1 MKYTITV
8 NQSALAEYGLIYK
21 TDWREWLIIDY
32 LKDFVIYEHSKRIIY
47 NNEEYIWLNYNH
59 LMLSMPCLKLNSK
72 SAVSVRIK
80 KLERLGLIKTIQAP
94 DNTLYYTFTDKMID
108 ICFCRKKDIDRI
120 KSRPH
125 SQSYPHFSRP
135 VRLTRTAPVRTGRT
149 AQYNTNISI
158 KNKDNNKDISFS
170 SFLNTEEIKP
180 QINTDEHRLEQE
192 DNHEST
198 KDRKHE
204 NPVKREVKGF
214 KTLSGVW
221 QVVENIRQRGLR
233 KNPNKNDEI
242 T

>member
-1 MKYTITV
+1 MKYAITV

-59 LMLSMPCLKLNSK
+59 LIYHMPCLKLNCK
-72 SAVSVRIK
+72 SSVSVRIR
-80 KLERLGLIKTIQAP
+80 KLEKLGLIKTIQAP

-108 ICFCRKKDIDRI
+108 ICFCRKKDMQRL
-120 KSRPH
+120 KSASVNSGSH
-125 SQSYPHFSRP
+125 KSYPHFSRP

-149 AQYNTNISI
+149 AQYNTKISI

-180 QINTDEHRLEQE
+180 PINTDEYRLERE

-214 KTLSGVW
+214 KTLGGVW
-221 QVVENIRQRGLR
+221 
-233 KNPNKNDEI
+233 
-242 T
+242 